1 MRRVLVTRPLHDAQP
16 WIQALRSHG
25 LDAQALP
32 LLAIGPCSAPAGRQA
47 LAAARAA
54 ALRPGH
60 YRAVMF
66 VSGNA
71 VSHFFQQ
78 DCAATLAGPT
88 LLAPQTRAWT
98 PGPGTARALLQ
109 LGLEARRIDGPPADA
124 AQFESETLWQ
134 QVSGQ
139 VRAGDR
145 VLIVRGASPAAAP
158 AAAASAAAGS
168 PAAGSP
174 AAAPAPASRTA
185 GAGRDWLAAR
195 LREAGAQVELLAVY
209 ERQLPRWS
217 PDQRAMA
224 RSAGADGSIWLF
236 SSSEAVANL
245 QQLLPDQDWHS
256 GRALATHERIAGKA
270 RAAGFGLVLQSRP
283 ALEDVVAS
291 IESLH
296 ELRCPPRHP

>member
-16 WIQALRSHG
+16 WVQALRSHG
-25 LDAQALP
+25 LDAQDLP
-32 LLAIGPCSAPAGRQA
+32 LLAIGPCSAPASQQA

-71 VSHFFQQ
+71 VSHFFQP
-78 DCAATLAGPT
+78 DCAATLSGQA

-109 LGLEARRIDGPPADA
+109 LGLEAQRIDGPPADA

-134 QVSGQ
+134 QVSSQ
-139 VRAGDR
+139 VCAGDR

-158 AAAASAAAGS
+158 TAAVPASAA
-168 PAAGSP
+168 
-174 AAAPAPASRTA
+174 RTA
-185 GAGRDWLAAR
+185 GAGRDWLTAR
-195 LREAGAQVELLAVY
+195 LREAGARVELLAVY

-245 QQLLPDQDWHS
+245 QQLLPDQDWRS
-256 GRALATHERIAGKA
+256 GRALATHERIASKA
-270 RAAGFGLVLQSRP
+270 LAAGFGLVLQSRP